1 MSKTL
6 GPCLRRPIGERHRAG
21 CDVERCPRGTPDFIS
36 RSYGRRSYDHPIALL
51 ENAVQSDENF
61 LANFLELDE
70 AEIARLAHGRDVRA
84 INDLVLERHK
94 NRMQALAAAL
104 ESEDDLGKVVRGHIH
119 IEHELQQI
127 IFFAAPNPDEL
138 KRFER

>member
-1 MSKTL
+1 MVGEAMT
-6 GPCLRRPIGERHRAG
+6 PPIG
-21 CDVERCPRGTPDFIS
+21 F
-36 RSYGRRSYDHPIALL
+36 L

-61 LANFLELDE
+61 LANFLDLDE

-84 INDLVLERHK
+84 INDLVLEPHK

-119 IEHELQQI
+119 IERELQQI
-127 IFFAAPNPDEL
+127 IFFAAPNPDE
-138 KRFER
+138 